1 MPLSELYRMARGR
14 SDSNPDF
21 EPVNDFVELV
31 WENGQIM
38 MQGQSSRARKSPTFN
53 SLPSHTPKNR
63 DRDLGNGTNGKM
75 GKFGSVDSVMDEI
88 PLSVPSVE
96 MGLSDDDDMLP
107 WLNYALDQPLQHEY
121 SHDFMP
127 EISGVN
133 ANEISTNGNLASI
146 EKRSSSSQIYR
157 ECSPNSTHGGA
168 LLEQRNVSKLS
179 SISAAEV
186 SRPRTSTTHLYQMSS
201 QQSQASIPSFR
212 SIASDMVAVNT
223 SSADHHAVCK
233 NSIQA
238 SPAGGFPGII
248 TQKQNPPTP
257 SNNNSTIVNFS
268 HFSRPATLAKANLHN
283 NGATSSSSLVRVEK
297 IGNKDKVSVA
307 TSSNPPESILI
318 ESSCSLLKES
328 TSQCQDVM
336 APSSVDMKPTASKP
350 LEEPRTT
357 KQSEAAYQED
367 ASKNDDTNSNH
378 IPCESAIRALPDAEK
393 TTEPV
398 VASSVCSGNS
408 VDKASDD
415 PARALKRKSRDTDDS
430 ECHSEDVEEESV
442 GVKKVAHGRGTGSKR
457 SRAAEVHNL
466 SERRRRDRINEKMR
480 ALQELIPNCN
490 KVDKASML
498 DEAIEYL
505 KTLQLQV
512 QIMSMGAGLYMPQM
526 MLPPGM
532 QHMHAPRMAHFSHM
546 GVGMGM
552 GMGLGMGFGMG
563 MPDMNGG
570 SSGYPMLQVPPMQG
584 AHFPGSPMSGHTAF
598 NGMVGA
604 NLQMFG
610 LPGQGVPL
618 PMQRAPL
625 VPVSGGP
632 FMKSAVRPNG
642 CGAGGPVEPAQASSS
657 KDSVQNMNSQV
668 MQNTNTNSSMNQTSN
683 QCQATNEVFGQ
694 SAFVQNN
701 VQASDVST
709 SGANRSTNGKDQ
721 VLSRPASYD

>member
-1 MPLSELYRMARGR
+1 MPLSELYRMARER

-21 EPVNDFVELV
+21 EPVSDFVELV

-38 MQGQSSRARKSPTFN
+38 MQGQSSRARKS

-146 EKRSSSSQIYR
+146 DKRSSSSQIYR
-157 ECSPNSTHGGA
+157 ESSPNSTHGGA

-212 SIASDMVAVNT
+212 SIASDMVGVNT

-238 SPAGGFPGII
+238 SPAGGFPGVT

-283 NGATSSSSLVRVEK
+283 NGAMSSSSLVRVEK
-297 IGNKDKVSVA
+297 IGNKDKVSAA
-307 TSSNPPESILI
+307 TSSNPPELILI
-318 ESSCSLLKES
+318 ESGCSLLKES

-350 LEEPRTT
+350 LEEPRTA

-408 VDKASDD
+408 VEKASDD

-552 GMGLGMGFGMG
+552 GLGMGFGMG

-570 SSGYPMLQVPPMQG
+570 SSGYSMLQVSPMQG

-598 NGMVGA
+598 NGMVGS
-604 NLQMFG
+604 NVQMFG
-610 LPGQGVPL
+610 LPGQGVPI

-632 FMKSAVRPNG
+632 FMKSAVGPNG
-642 CGAGGPVEPAQASSS
+642 CGAGGPVESAQASSL

-694 SAFVQNN
+694 SALVQNN
-701 VQASDVST
+701 VQESDVST
-709 SGANRSTNGKDQ
+709 RGANNGKDH

>member
-88 PLSVPSVE
+88 ALSVPSVE

-186 SRPRTSTTHLYQMSS
+186 SRPRASTTHLYQMSS

-238 SPAGGFPGII
+238 SPAGGFPGIT

-336 APSSVDMKPTASKP
+336 APSSVDMKPTTSKS

-408 VDKASDD
+408 VEKASDD

-442 GVKKVAHGRGTGSKR
+442 RVKKVAHGRGTGSKR

-552 GMGLGMGFGMG
+552 GLGMGFGMG

-610 LPGQGVPL
+610 LPGQGVPI

-683 QCQATNEVFGQ
+683 QCQTTNEVFGQ